1 MKTHQLEIRAA
12 RPKLAL
18 PETNMFDIIRAGGWG
33 VVPRESLVSPEP
45 LSKFQNKKFI
55 FIKRTIKVLRQLFLM
70 VPWDIRA

>member
-1 MKTHQLEIRAA
+1 ML
-12 RPKLAL
+12 
-18 PETNMFDIIRAGGWG
+18 
-33 VVPRESLVSPEP
+33 RESLVSPEP